1 MGKIGVVLIFICIL
15 ATIVSCEKA
24 RFDNYRVFTVGVD
37 SEDQLKVLREL
48 ESVSSSS
55 YDFWTSPTKIGR
67 SVDIMVPPHK
77 SAEFEEVMTTYQ
89 FATTLKVE
97 NVQELIDNEQ
107 PKFRA
112 RDGEFGWTQYHTLE
126 EIYAWLDLM
135 LEQYS
140 TVLTPIDA
148 GNSFE
153 GLPIRGVLL
162 SYREGNPAVFIESN
176 THAREWITSATA
188 TYVLNE
194 FLTSTDPDIRRI
206 AESYDWYIFPNVN
219 PDGFRFSHENNRMW
233 RKTRSRHGLVCRGVD
248 PNRNWA
254 HQWQDGSGPGASSD
268 VCSETYA
275 GPQGFSEPETR
286 QLADFILDHVNH
298 IKVFLSFHSY
308 SQLLLYPWS
317 YTAERA
323 DNYDDLHQIG
333 VVTGDKLK
341 ELYDTEYTIQSSY
354 ELYISTG
361 TSVDW
366 TYGQA
371 GIRIGYTYEFRDT
384 GRYGFILPADQ
395 IIPNAV
401 EVLQSMIAML
411 DECENL
417 GYMTQINR
425 MKFVI
430 LGILIA
436 FVVADPARFDNYRVY
451 SVSVESE
458 DNLKVLRSV
467 NRGLN
472 GYDFLVEP
480 RILGDTA
487 DIIVP
492 PHLQNDF
499 EQLAKKHELKV
510 ELVIPDLQR
519 MIDMERPIENIQKA
533 SEDFDVNE
541 YHSTEHINEWLYYL
555 AEQYPEV
562 QIIRGGSTFEGRDI
576 IGININRRGDDSP
589 GIFIESN
596 IHAREWITSASTVWM
611 INKLLTATDTEPEYK
626 DLADNINWYIFPVVN
641 VDGYEYSRD
650 VYRMWRKT
658 RSRQGFICHGVDPN
672 RNWDTYWQTG
682 GTGASDNMCDG
693 DFGGPEAF
701 SEIETETLSDYI
713 LSIQDKL
720 NIYISFH
727 SAAELLLFPWGHTS
741 DPVPG
746 FEDFNTIAQTTV
758 DALRERHGTQYRFG
772 SINQAIYPATGG
784 SIDWVFLRLGILSYC
799 YEFRSRNTATGERYG
814 FLAPPDQIQPNAEEV
829 LDSMV
834 AMVAKA
840 RELGHL

>member
-1 MGKIGVVLIFICIL
+1 
-15 ATIVSCEKA
+15 
-24 RFDNYRVFTVGVD
+24 
-37 SEDQLKVLREL
+37 
-48 ESVSSSS
+48 
-55 YDFWTSPTKIGR
+55 
-67 SVDIMVPPHK
+67 
-77 SAEFEEVMTTYQ
+77 
-89 FATTLKVE
+89 
-97 NVQELIDNEQ
+97 
-107 PKFRA
+107 
-112 RDGEFGWTQYHTLE
+112 
-126 EIYAWLDLM
+126 
-135 LEQYS
+135 
-140 TVLTPIDA
+140 
-148 GNSFE
+148 
-153 GLPIRGVLL
+153 
-162 SYREGNPAVFIESN
+162 
-176 THAREWITSATA
+176 
-188 TYVLNE
+188 
-194 FLTSTDPDIRRI
+194 
-206 AESYDWYIFPNVN
+206 
-219 PDGFRFSHENNRMW
+219 
-233 RKTRSRHGLVCRGVD
+233 
-248 PNRNWA
+248 
-254 HQWQDGSGPGASSD
+254 
-268 VCSETYA
+268 
-275 GPQGFSEPETR
+275 
-286 QLADFILDHVNH
+286 
-298 IKVFLSFHSY
+298 
-308 SQLLLYPWS
+308 
-317 YTAERA
+317 
-323 DNYDDLHQIG
+323 
-333 VVTGDKLK
+333 
-341 ELYDTEYTIQSSY
+341 
-354 ELYISTG
+354 
-361 TSVDW
+361 
-366 TYGQA
+366 
-371 GIRIGYTYEFRDT
+371 
-384 GRYGFILPADQ
+384 
-395 IIPNAV
+395 
-401 EVLQSMIAML
+401 
-411 DECENL
+411 
-417 GYMTQINR
+417 

-510 ELVIPDLQR
+510 ELVIPDLQH
-519 MIDMERPIENIQKA
+519 
-533 SEDFDVNE
+533 FDVNE

-611 INKLLTATDTEPEYK
+611 INKLLTATENEPEYK

-799 YEFRSRNTATGERYG
+799 YEFRSRNTATEIKDLADNINWYIFPIINVDGYEYTRNVYRMWRKTRSQQGLICNGVDPNRNWDVYWEKGGIGSSANMCDGSFAGPEAFSEIETKSLSEYILSLADNLNFYISFHSAANMLLFPWATINALHARHGTNYTYGPVYSTIYPTTGISSDWVHYALGIPGFTYEFRNRNTATGENYG
-814 FLAPPDQIQPNAEEV
+814 FLAPPEEIQPNAEEV
-829 LDSMV
+829 LDSLV
-834 AMVAKA
+834 ALVQKA
-840 RELGHL
+840 TELGYMTPNAPGRRQ